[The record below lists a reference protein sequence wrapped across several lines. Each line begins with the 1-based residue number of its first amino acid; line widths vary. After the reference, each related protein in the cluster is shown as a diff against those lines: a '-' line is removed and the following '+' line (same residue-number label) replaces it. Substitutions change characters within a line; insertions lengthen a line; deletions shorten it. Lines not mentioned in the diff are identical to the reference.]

1 VLITCS
7 TLLACKDLFFR
18 PKVYIAHLTQY
29 RDTKQLI
36 MAEKQKIELEFTVKS
51 SVKILY
57 KCLSTSSGLS
67 EWFADDV
74 TIKKDQA
81 KFEWDG
87 SVEEAVILSKKT
99 DQFIRYQM
107 LDDEGTDYYFE
118 FSIKTDPLTG
128 DVGLFITDFA
138 EEDEVDEQ
146 SRLWESQI
154 GELRHILGG

>member
-1 VLITCS
+1 
-7 TLLACKDLFFR
+7 
-18 PKVYIAHLTQY
+18 
-29 RDTKQLI
+29 

-57 KCLSTSSGLS
+57 QCLSTSSGLS

-74 TIKKDQA
+74 TIKNDQA

-99 DQFIRYQM
+99 DQYIRYQF

-138 EEDEVDEQ
+138 EEDEMEEQ

>member
-1 VLITCS
+1 
-7 TLLACKDLFFR
+7 
-18 PKVYIAHLTQY
+18 
-29 RDTKQLI
+29 

-57 KCLSTSSGLS
+57 QCLSTSSGLS

-74 TIKKDQA
+74 TIKNDQA
-81 KFEWDG
+81 KFKWDG

-99 DQFIRYQM
+99 DQYIRYQF

-138 EEDEVDEQ
+138 EEDEMEEQ

>member
-1 VLITCS
+1 
-7 TLLACKDLFFR
+7 
-18 PKVYIAHLTQY
+18 
-29 RDTKQLI
+29 

-57 KCLSTSSGLS
+57 QCLSTSSGLS

-74 TIKKDQA
+74 TIKNDQA

-99 DQFIRYQM
+99 DQYIRYQF

-138 EEDEVDEQ
+138 EEDEMEEQ

-154 GELRHILGG
+154 GELHHILGG

>member
-1 VLITCS
+1 
-7 TLLACKDLFFR
+7 
-18 PKVYIAHLTQY
+18 
-29 RDTKQLI
+29 

-57 KCLSTSSGLS
+57 QCLSTSSGLS

-99 DQFIRYQM
+99 DQFIRYQF

-138 EEDEVDEQ
+138 EEDEVEEQ

>member
-1 VLITCS
+1 MIICS
-7 TLLACKDLFFR
+7 SLVYRKLLFIR
-18 PKVYIAHLTQY
+18 PKVYIALRSQH
-29 RDTKQLI
+29 RDTKQII

-57 KCLSTSSGLS
+57 QCLSTSSGLS

-74 TIKKDQA
+74 TIKNDQA

-87 SVEEAVILSKKT
+87 SVEEAIILGKKT
-99 DQFIRYQM
+99 DQFIRYQF

-118 FSIKTDPLTG
+118 FAIKTDPLTG

-138 EEDEVDEQ
+138 EPDEVDEQ

>member
-1 VLITCS
+1 M
-7 TLLACKDLFFR
+7 FFR
-18 PKVYIAHLTQY
+18 AKSLYCAPVLEY
-29 RDTKQLI
+29 RDIKAKSI

-57 KCLSTSSGLS
+57 QCLSTSSGLS

-87 SVEEAVILSKKT
+87 SVEEAVILSVRKPT
-99 DQFIRYQM
+99 SIIRYQM

-118 FSIKTDPLTG
+118 FSIKTDPLNWRRGTYSSQ
-128 DVGLFITDFA
+128 ISPRKMRWKSKA
-138 EEDEVDEQ
+138 
-146 SRLWESQI
+146 RLWESQI

>member
-1 VLITCS
+1 M
-7 TLLACKDLFFR
+7 FFR
-18 PKVYIAHLTQY
+18 SKVYIANFTQY

-57 KCLSTSSGLS
+57 QCLSTSGGLS

-74 TIKKDQA
+74 TIKNDQA

-87 SVEEAVILSKKT
+87 SVEEAVIISKKT

-107 LDDEGTDYYFE
+107 LVDEGTDYYFE
-118 FSIKTDPLTG
+118 FSIKMDQLTG